1 MARGSVLADLSA
13 STVSSRAIHY
23 VNAAYAHEFVLQD
36 VWGLGR
42 AALCSTRLSWHSACI
57 PAILPMTC
65 VILYCQAP
73 SQHTNI
79 ERQQSAAVCVWLI
92 LVFALHRLQQCRCAA
107 CQCGIALGR
116 AVLSA
121 PNSRACTTDA
131 MSHIC

>member
-23 VNAAYAHEFVLQD
+23 VNAAYTHARLAVAGKLLHAHEFVLQD

-57 PAILPMTC
+57 PAILPMTY

-79 ERQQSAAVCVWLI
+79 DRQQSADVCVWLI

-107 CQCGIALGR
+107 
-116 AVLSA
+116 
-121 PNSRACTTDA
+121 
-131 MSHIC
+131 